1 MGPRC
6 GSYLCLLIF
15 LAIILEYGKVSG
27 QLLPPFGPNSGA
39 RSKKTFEH
47 GVVTCGD
54 TFCDAEKCMKTEEYG
69 KVTYSCNE

>member
-1 MGPRC
+1 MGLRC
-6 GSYLCLLIF
+6 GPYLCFLTL
-15 LAIILEYGKVSG
+15 LAIFSYYGEVSA

-39 RSKKTFEH
+39 RSRKTFEH

-54 TFCDAEKCMKTEEYG
+54 TFCDAEKCMKTEQYG

>member
-1 MGPRC
+1 MGHRYA
-6 GSYLCLLIF
+6 SYLCLLTF
-15 LAIILEYGKVSG
+15 FAIIGEYGKVSA
-27 QLLPPFGPNSGA
+27 QLLPPFGPNSRA
-39 RSKKTFEH
+39 RTKKTFEH